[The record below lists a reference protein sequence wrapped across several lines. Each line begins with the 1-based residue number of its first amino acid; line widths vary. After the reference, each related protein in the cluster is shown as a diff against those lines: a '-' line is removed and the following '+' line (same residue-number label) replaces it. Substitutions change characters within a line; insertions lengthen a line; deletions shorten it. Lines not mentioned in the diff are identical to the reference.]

1 MHIERETGIYT
12 KQRYLYEYMYICMD
26 IRTCLC
32 VYICDRGEFC
42 LNLIDIISFVITYD
56 PPASDV
62 GIASSEAQHKC
73 DDYEHC
79 NCRVF

>member
-12 KQRYLYEYMYICMD
+12 KQRYWYEYVYICMNTC
-26 IRTCLC
+26 TCLC

-42 LNLIDIISFVITYD
+42 LDFIDIISFVITYD

-62 GIASSEAQHKC
+62 GIASSDAHHMC
-73 DDYEHC
+73 DDYEHL
-79 NCRVF
+79 NCSVF